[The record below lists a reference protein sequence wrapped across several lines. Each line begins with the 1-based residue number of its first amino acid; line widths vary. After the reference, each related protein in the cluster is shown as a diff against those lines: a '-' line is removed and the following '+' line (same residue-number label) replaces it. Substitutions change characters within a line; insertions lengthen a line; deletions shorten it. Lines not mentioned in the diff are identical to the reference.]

1 VSRRARREALEGYLF
16 LIPWALGFSLLIA
29 GPMLASLYL
38 SFTSY
43 DIARPPLFVGA
54 ENYVRATT
62 IDPQFWPSLA
72 KTFYYALVVVPV
84 GLTVSMLLASLL
96 NQRLA
101 GTNLFRTLYFLPH
114 LTPIVATALVWKV
127 ILTPEV
133 GLINTL
139 VYDAVGVKGP
149 GWLSSVEWAIP
160 ALIIMALWRG
170 VGGNTMMIFL
180 AGLQGIPGELYEA
193 AAIDGA
199 NGWHRFRHVT
209 VPMLSPTVFFNLV
222 LGVIGALQVFASALV
237 ASKGGPAYATWFY
250 ALHIYN
256 EAFVNFK
263 MGYAAALAW
272 IFFVIVLAITY
283 LNVRL
288 SGRWVYYAGESG

>member
-1 VSRRARREALEGYLF
+1 MSRRARREALEGYLF
-16 LIPWALGFSLLIA
+16 LLPWALGFSLLIA
-29 GPMLASLYL
+29 GPMLDSLYL

-43 DIARPPLFVGA
+43 DIARPPVFVGP
-54 ENYVRATT
+54 ENYLRAVT

-84 GLTVSMLLASLL
+84 GLTLSMLLATLL
-96 NQRLA
+96 NQKLA
-101 GTNLFRTLYFLPH
+101 GTNVFRTLYFMPH

-127 ILTPEV
+127 ILHPEV
-133 GLINTL
+133 GLINSL
-139 VYDAVGVKGP
+139 LFGLGIRGP

-160 ALIIMALWRG
+160 ALMIMALWRG
-170 VGGNTMMIFL
+170 AGGNTMMIFL
-180 AGLQGIPGELYEA
+180 AGLQGIPSELYEA

-209 VPMLSPTVFFNLV
+209 VPMLSPTVFFNLE
-222 LGVIGALQVFASALV
+222 LGVIGALKVIASALV
-237 ASKGGPAYATWFY
+237 ASRGGPAYATWFY
-250 ALHIYN
+250 ALHIYT

-272 IFFVIVLAITY
+272 VFFVIVLAITY
-283 LNVRL
+283 VQVRL
-288 SGRWVYYAGESG
+288 SGRWVYYAGERG

>member
-1 VSRRARREALEGYLF
+1 MTARARREALEGYLF
-16 LIPWALGFSLLIA
+16 LLPWALGFLLLIA
-29 GPMLASLYL
+29 GPMIASLYL
-38 SFTSY
+38 SFTQY
-43 DIARPPLFVGA
+43 DIARPPVFSGID
-54 ENYVRATT
+54 NYSRALTV
-62 IDPQFWPSLA
+62 DPQFWPSLA
-72 KTFYYALVVVPV
+72 KTFYYALIVVPV
-84 GLTVSMLLASLL
+84 GLACSMLLATLL
-96 NQRLA
+96 NQKLL
-101 GTNLFRTLYFLPH
+101 GTNVYRTLYFLPH
-114 LTPIVATALVWKV
+114 LTPIVATAVVWKV
-127 ILTPEV
+127 ILHPEV
-133 GLINTL
+133 GLLNTML
-139 VYDAVGVKGP
+139 FYVGIKGP

-160 ALIIMALWRG
+160 ALMIMALWRG
-170 VGGNTMMIFL
+170 IGGNSMMIFL
-180 AGLQGIPGELYEA
+180 AGLQGIPNELYEA

-199 NGWHRFRHVT
+199 NSWHRFRHVT
-209 VPMLSPTVFFNLV
+209 VPMLSPTVFFNLT

-283 LNVRL
+283 VQVKL

>member
-1 VSRRARREALEGYLF
+1 MSRRARREALEGYLF
-16 LIPWALGFSLLIA
+16 LLPWALGFTLLIA

-43 DIARPPLFVGA
+43 DIARPPVFVGA
-54 ENYVRATT
+54 ENYVRAAT

-127 ILTPEV
+127 ILHPEV

-139 VYDAVGVKGP
+139 LYRGAGIKGP

-160 ALIIMALWRG
+160 ALIVMALWRG

-180 AGLQGIPGELYEA
+180 AGLQGIPVELYEA

-199 NGWHRFRHVT
+199 SGWHRFRHVT